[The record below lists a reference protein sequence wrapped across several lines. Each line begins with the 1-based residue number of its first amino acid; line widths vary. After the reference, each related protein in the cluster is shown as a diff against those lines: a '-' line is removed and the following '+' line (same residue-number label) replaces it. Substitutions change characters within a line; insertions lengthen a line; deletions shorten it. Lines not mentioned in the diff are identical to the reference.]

1 MTNTKTGAST
11 FQQKLASAGCI
22 STRIINANPGLP
34 SLTPV
39 QLENMALVLYGPFA
53 SAALNMQYYIPQAGP
68 NGTPVWVVNTAN
80 NPQGV
85 AYADSCRSK
94 VQ

>member
-1 MTNTKTGAST
+1 M
-11 FQQKLASAGCI
+11 
-22 STRIINANPGLP
+22 P
-34 SLTPV
+34 
-39 QLENMALVLYGPFA
+39 LVLYGPFA

-68 NGTPVWVVNTAN
+68 NGTPIWVVNTAN